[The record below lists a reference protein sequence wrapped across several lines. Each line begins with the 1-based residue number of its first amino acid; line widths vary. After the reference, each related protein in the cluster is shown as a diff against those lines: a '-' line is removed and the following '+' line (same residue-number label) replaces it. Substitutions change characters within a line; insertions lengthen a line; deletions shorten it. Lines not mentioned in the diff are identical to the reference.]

1 MLSLGSPGYCR
12 HSLARRRSQRRFSPP
27 GTLAGGIFAVPGQFV
42 TRIDFHFNTPE
53 KLAYSCRLIRKAYR
67 AMHRL
72 WICSED
78 LGQLQQ
84 LDRML
89 WSVSAVDF
97 IPHVMHD
104 HPLASRTAIV
114 LSPFLH
120 GSERFTIGI
129 HLGSELPQGFSSFE
143 RWIEV
148 VGRDETDR
156 QVARKRYAL

>member
-1 MLSLGSPGYCR
+1 M
-12 HSLARRRSQRRFSPP
+12 
-27 GTLAGGIFAVPGQFV
+27 

-104 HPLASRTAIV
+104 HPLAGRTPVV
-114 LSPFLH
+114 LSNSLE
-120 GSERFTIGI
+120 GSDAFTIAI
-129 HLGSELPQGFSSFE
+129 HLGAALPQGFSSFE

-156 QVARKRYAL
+156 QLARKRYALLREQGYPIHHFDLAEQGTEA